1 MGLKGDTMRRSSIA
15 GLLTIV
21 LTVFLAAPA
30 LAAGYDGEDT
40 DTRLVDAKV
49 VEVTDDHI
57 SVFAQT
63 GVEHVIAT
71 ADADTK
77 VTREGKLVSLK
88 DLRQGDVVTIELDA
102 DRPLKFAR
110 HINIAVRAGSDV
122 ASARP

>member
-1 MGLKGDTMRRSSIA
+1 MGLEGNTMRRRS
-15 GLLTIV
+15 LTALFAIV
-21 LTVFLAAPA
+21 LTAFVAAPA
-30 LAAGYDGEDT
+30 LAVGTDGEDT
-40 DTRLVDAKV
+40 DTRLVEAKV

-57 SVFAQT
+57 SVFARS

-71 ADADTK
+71 ADTDTK

-88 DLRQGDVVTIELDA
+88 DLRQGDTVTVELDA

-110 HINIAVRAGSDV
+110 HINIAARVNSDV

>member
-1 MGLKGDTMRRSSIA
+1 MRRSLASLFA
-15 GLLTIV
+15 IV
-21 LTVFLAAPA
+21 LTVFMAAPA
-30 LAAGYDGEDT
+30 LAAGADGEDT

-71 ADADTK
+71 ADPDTK
-77 VTREGKLVSLK
+77 VTREGKLVSLR
-88 DLRQGDVVTIELDA
+88 DLRQGDIVTVELDA

-110 HINIAVRAGSDV
+110 HINIAARHDSDV
-122 ASARP
+122 ASAKP